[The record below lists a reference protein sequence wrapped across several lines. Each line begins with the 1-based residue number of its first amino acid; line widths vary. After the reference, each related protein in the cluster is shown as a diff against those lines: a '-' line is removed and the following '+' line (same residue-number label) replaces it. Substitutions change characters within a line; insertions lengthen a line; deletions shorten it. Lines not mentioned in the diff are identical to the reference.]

1 MKGVL
6 GIVGG
11 LSPESTILYYRYV
24 IEEFMRRFGGSR
36 YPEVMIFSVD
46 YARFSSAVRS
56 GNKREALNILV
67 RAVDALV
74 KGGADLVIISANT
87 PHMLFDD
94 VVAAT
99 GARMIHIADSLA
111 KALKRDGVRRVGL
124 LGTRVTLTKDFYVK
138 RLARHGIEAVVPP
151 PEGVEVVDRVIRE
164 ELTKGI
170 IREESRAAVEAV
182 ARDLV
187 EAGAEAVAL
196 ACTEL
201 PLLIKGEVAGVRA
214 YDTARE
220 HVRDAVEHT
229 LGRIK

>member
-1 MKGVL
+1 ML

-24 IEEFMRRFGGSR
+24 VEEFLERFGGRR
-36 YPEVMIFSVD
+36 YPELMIYSVD
-46 YARFSSAVRS
+46 YARFSGAVRS
-56 GNKREALNILV
+56 GDMGEALDILV
-67 RAVDALV
+67 RAVKALMR
-74 KGGADLVIISANT
+74 GGAEVVIISANT
-87 PHMLFDD
+87 PHILFDE

-111 KALKRDGVRRVGL
+111 KALRRDGVRKVGL
-124 LGTRVTLTKDFYVK
+124 LGTKVTLTKGFYVE
-138 RLARHGIEAVVPP
+138 RLARHGIEAIVPP
-151 PEGVEVVDRVIRE
+151 PEGIEVVDRVIRE

-182 ARDLV
+182 ARELV
-187 EAGAEAVAL
+187 RAGAEAIAL

-201 PLLIKGEVAGVRA
+201 PLLIKGEIAGVRA

-220 HVRDAVEHT
+220 HVRDAIDALVLNT
-229 LGRIK
+229 ATT